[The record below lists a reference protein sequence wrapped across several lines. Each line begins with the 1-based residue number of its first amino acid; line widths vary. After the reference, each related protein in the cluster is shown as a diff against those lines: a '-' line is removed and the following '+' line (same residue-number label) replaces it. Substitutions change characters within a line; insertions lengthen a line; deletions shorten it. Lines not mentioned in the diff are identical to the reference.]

1 MADLQDAFAGR
12 TDEMLDM
19 LRQMVEIE
27 SPSTDKAACDRM
39 GNFVSQ
45 VARDL
50 GAEVTVIP
58 QEAHGDHL
66 VARWDQGPG
75 FLLLAHLDT
84 VWPLG
89 TLEQR
94 PWRVE
99 DGRAYGPGCYD
110 NKASAVI
117 VLTALK
123 GLHELGMAPNRPVTV
138 IFNSDEEIG
147 SDTSR
152 ALIKTEGQKAE
163 MVFCMEPARPDGSLK
178 VWRKGTGR
186 YVVRTF
192 GHAVHAGGDHEKG
205 INAVEEM
212 AHQILRLQ
220 AMTDYERGST
230 VSVGKVMG
238 GTRSNVVPDRAKAY
252 VDLRVMTAAEGE
264 RMNAAIHG
272 LQPAVEGAQ
281 VAVEGGLSRP
291 PMEQSPLTMEPFR
304 RTQEIAATL
313 GLTLT
318 ASGTGG
324 ASDGNFT
331 AAVGTPTLD
340 GLGAVGDG
348 AHSVDEHVVVSSLA
362 ERAALM
368 AALLARW

>member
-1 MADLQDAFAGR
+1 
-12 TDEMLDM
+12 
-19 LRQMVEIE
+19 
-27 SPSTDKAACDRM
+27 
-39 GNFVSQ
+39 
-45 VARDL
+45 
-50 GAEVTVIP
+50 
-58 QEAHGDHL
+58 
-66 VARWDQGPG
+66 
-75 FLLLAHLDT
+75 
-84 VWPLG
+84 
-89 TLEQR
+89 
-94 PWRVE
+94 
-99 DGRAYGPGCYD
+99 
-110 NKASAVI
+110 
-117 VLTALK
+117 
-123 GLHELGMAPNRPVTV
+123 
-138 IFNSDEEIG
+138 
-147 SDTSR
+147 
-152 ALIKTEGQKAE
+152 
-163 MVFCMEPARPDGSLK
+163 

-212 AHQILRLQ
+212 AHQILKLQ

-331 AAVGTPTLD
+331 AALGTPTLD